1 MFFIGRQAQ
10 VNHQSVAT
18 KKLAVVNLTNNLTFF
33 CMKQPFAGNDQ

>member
-18 KKLAVVNLTNNLTFF
+18 KKLAVIELQMVYTCKHKAILLVL
-33 CMKQPFAGNDQ
+33 